1 MSYDKGSKDMLERV
15 GKWLD
20 ENLSNYTDDDYLGDC
35 EPIHRLD
42 TDLKKAMFSLQKREQ
57 PKKKTGPPIYC
68 EQEQEI
74 RELKRQL
81 HEKDITIHNVIKK
94 LKDHGIC

>member
-1 MSYDKGSKDMLERV
+1 MIKQHPLTDEIISKQFGRYDGIDDVMV
-15 GKWLD
+15 YD
-20 ENLSNYTDDDYLGDC
+20 EDDVRAAYDLGRD
-35 EPIHRLD
+35 
-42 TDLKKAMFSLQKREQ
+42 EQ
-57 PKKKTGPPIYC
+57 C

>member
-20 ENLSNYTDDDYLGDC
+20 ENLSNYTDNDYLGDC

-42 TDLKKAMFSLQKREQ
+42 TDLKKAMRPTQDDS
-57 PKKKTGPPIYC
+57 
-68 EQEQEI
+68 
-74 RELKRQL
+74 
-81 HEKDITIHNVIKK
+81 
-94 LKDHGIC
+94 